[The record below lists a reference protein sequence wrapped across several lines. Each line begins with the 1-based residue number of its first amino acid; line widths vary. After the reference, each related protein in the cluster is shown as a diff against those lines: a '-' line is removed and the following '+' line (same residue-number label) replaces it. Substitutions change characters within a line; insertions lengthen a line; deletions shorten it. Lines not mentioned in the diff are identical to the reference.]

1 MHAQFRSQIA
11 NGPDDT
17 SKLDDRSAII
27 ERMPGAPIR
36 GIQLWALWQY
46 GDDRLKTDE
55 FMTHA

>member
-1 MHAQFRSQIA
+1 MHAQFRSQTA

-27 ERMPGAPIR
+27 KGMLGTPIR
-36 GIQLWALWQY
+36 GIQLWTLWQY
-46 GDDRLKTDE
+46 GDDRFKTDE